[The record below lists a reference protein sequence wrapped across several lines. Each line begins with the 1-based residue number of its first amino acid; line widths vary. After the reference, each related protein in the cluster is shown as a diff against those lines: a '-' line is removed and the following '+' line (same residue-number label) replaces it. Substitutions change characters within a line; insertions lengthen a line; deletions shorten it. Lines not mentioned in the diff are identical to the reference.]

1 MKCLIS
7 PHEVSFM
14 MEFFKIPM
22 DSQSNYSL
30 VKLKENL
37 AIFAE
42 SKKIIYA
49 FMAFGGNNE
58 KTTSSV
64 KST

>member
-1 MKCLIS
+1 
-7 PHEVSFM
+7 M